1 MSGASGGLAARRH
14 RITLMAEDKSQG
26 AGGRMV
32 ITTPIIADVWAAADE
47 TGGSLAERAAH
58 ENMPV
63 RVRFTTQ
70 YRTSYQSARR
80 ILWRGATY
88 RVSGLQANRHAAVP
102 SLMFETALTEGSL
115 P

>member
-1 MSGASGGLAARRH
+1 MSGGLAARRH
-14 RITLMAEDKSQG
+14 RIVLMAEVQSQG

-32 ITTPIIADVWAAADE
+32 TTTPIIADVWAAAEE
-47 TGGSLAERAAH
+47 TGGSLSERAAH
-58 ENMPV
+58 ENMPT
-63 RVRFTTQ
+63 RARFTTQ
-70 YRTSYQSARR
+70 FRPNYQSARR

-102 SLMFETALTEGSL
+102 SLMFEAALTEGSQ